1 MAEDNPPKGKS
12 DLADSKKLAA
22 GSSATFA
29 GQLVDRSARFG
40 NTWMLSRLLG
50 TGQFGLYTSAVTIVT
65 IAATLAAA
73 GLDNGVVYFGSQASG
88 AEHRKRFSA
97 ILFHAIWL
105 SALCGIMVFSAL
117 LLALYTS
124 PQLFTGQTLATAI
137 IVASPI
143 VLLRP
148 QQRLLISALHAQ
160 QRMKIA
166 AVLNGVFLPVS
177 MLIVGVL
184 AVLFGAGLVGALVA
198 ASVGFLFAIV
208 GSIWALRHDL
218 PSLLHLPEKGR
229 KPAEILRYSLP
240 LSIGNVLF
248 RLNIWTDI
256 LMLTWLTTSESVG
269 IYKVAA
275 ALAMLTTVPTAAV
288 RTALRPMVAK
298 LIASNEISRLSS
310 LLTTSSKW
318 LIVSASPIIALL
330 LIGPNHFLSIF
341 GPKAILGATALV
353 TLVCGQCFN
362 IATSPIATVLTMG
375 GHPKLDMKNG
385 MFAALVN
392 ITLNAILIP
401 QYGISGAAIASATAL
416 ATWALLR
423 TIEVRL
429 LIGVNPFSTRLFAL
443 LVPFGIA
450 IFIAKQWT
458 LEQTGWVQ
466 LGTGLSISALFCYAA
481 WKLIKDDV
489 DQALFNGLIHR
500 IRGLIRTRRV

>member
-1 MAEDNPPKGKS
+1 MTEDNPPK
-12 DLADSKKLAA
+12 DDENFADSRKLAS

-50 TGQFGLYTSAVTIVT
+50 TSQFGLYTSAMTIVT
-65 IAATLAAA
+65 IAATLAAI
-73 GLDNGVVYFGSQASG
+73 GLDNGVVYFGSQASDVQ
-88 AEHRKRFSA
+88 HRKRFSA
-97 ILFHAIWL
+97 ILFNAIWL
-105 SALCGIMVFSAL
+105 SALSGTIVLSGL

-137 IVASPI
+137 IAASPI

-148 QQRLLISALHAQ
+148 QQRLLISALYAK

-166 AVLNGVFLPVS
+166 ALLNGVLLPVS
-177 MLIVGVL
+177 MLLVGVV
-184 AVLFGAGLVGALVA
+184 AVLLGAGLVGALMA
-198 ASVGFLFAIV
+198 ASVGFLFSIL
-208 GSIWALRHDL
+208 GSIWALRNHL
-218 PSLLHLPEKGR
+218 PSLLRLPEEGS

-240 LSIGNVLF
+240 LSVANVLF

-298 LIASNEISRLSS
+298 LIANNEISRLSS

-330 LIGPNHFLSIF
+330 IIGPNHFLSIF
-341 GPKAILGATALV
+341 GPKAVLGATALV
-353 TLVCGQCFN
+353 ALVCGQCFN

-401 QYGISGAAIASATAL
+401 QYGISGAAIASATSL

-423 TIEVRL
+423 TIEVRI
-429 LIGVNPFSTRLFAL
+429 LIGVNPLSTRLLAL

-458 LEQTGWVQ
+458 LEQAGWAQ
-466 LGTGLSISALFCYAA
+466 LGTGLAISALFCYTA

-489 DQALFNGLIHR
+489 DQALFNGLMHR
-500 IRGLIRTRRV
+500 IRGLVRARRV